1 MLTLLILGGFMVLA
15 FLFGGSAQAASEPDS
30 AKTGTS
36 GPDSGLLESEK
47 SSGSPRP
54 GQAADGEHH
63 MSKAELAER
72 RREARQAADRTASQV
87 IAPVAESLERTGQVT
102 RPVGDTVEGVTD
114 AVDLRGLSGQV
125 GLELGDRG
133 DDPSEDDSAHVP
145 GRGTGDDSSARSD
158 DDASSGLNGLRIQV
172 GSDSASGIS
181 SHSAGWHTTADN
193 GTSRDNGGLPGQ
205 VPFQQVPAA
214 PATTTS
220 QYASDGNGPRGAGAH
235 QLAAYMT
242 DVEHFGLL
250 QPGAVRAAAS
260 TPTRDRA
267 SEILEFPG

>member
-15 FLFGGSAQAASEPDS
+15 LLFGGSAQAASGPDS

-36 GPDSGLLESEK
+36 GPDAGLLGSEK
-47 SSGSPRP
+47 PSGSRTP

-72 RREARQAADRTASQV
+72 RREARQAARRTASQV

-114 AVDLRGLSGQV
+114 AVDLRGLSGQL
-125 GLELGDRG
+125 GPELGDRG
-133 DDPSEDDSAHVP
+133 DGASEDHSAHVP
-145 GRGTGDDSSARSD
+145 GRGAGDDSSARTD
-158 DDASSGLNGLRIQV
+158 DGAASGLNAPHTQV
-172 GSDSASGIS
+172 GSHSAPGIS

-205 VPFQQVPAA
+205 VPFHQVPAA

-220 QYASDGNGPRGAGAH
+220 HHASDGNGPRGADAH
-235 QLAAYMT
+235 QLAGYMT

-250 QPGAVRAAAS
+250 QPGAVRAAAG